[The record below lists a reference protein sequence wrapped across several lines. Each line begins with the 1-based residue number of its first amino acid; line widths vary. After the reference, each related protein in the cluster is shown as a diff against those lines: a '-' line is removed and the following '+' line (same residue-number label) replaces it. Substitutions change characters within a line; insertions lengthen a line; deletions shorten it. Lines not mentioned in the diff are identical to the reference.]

1 MRKISIGNLFKRST
15 SSGRNSKILI
25 FLLVLLLAAGAFY
38 WWGYPL
44 LFPESAKTQSPT
56 AVSVAVPTHV
66 VNRTTDTLKAE
77 AEPVIKEKTPFE
89 IEMEKRKQGY
99 EEKIFTYEPYEPPSN
114 RNPFQKV
121 STSYFLEETAET
133 EEEGKEGE
141 GSVIKF
147 PKPTLPPG
155 TKLTGIIGSKDNM
168 VAIIVMNEETF
179 IAHLYDILL
188 DRYIV
193 KEIKKDEVIID
204 YNGYF
209 FPVKLGGEDLADE
222 SQK

>member
-1 MRKISIGNLFKRST
+1 MRKMSIGNLFKKSKT
-15 SSGRNSKILI
+15 SGGKKSKILI
-25 FLLVLLLAAGAFY
+25 ILLILIVAAGAFY

-44 LFPESAKTQSPT
+44 LFPESAVVQSPVVSVTVTTPAPTT
-56 AVSVAVPTHV
+56 AVAP
-66 VNRTTDTLKAE
+66 KAE
-77 AEPVIKEKTPFE
+77 VEPAVKEKTEFE

-99 EEKIFTYEPYEPPSN
+99 EEKIFVYEPYAPPSN

-121 STSYFLEETAET
+121 STSYFLEETAE
-133 EEEGKEGE
+133 KEGE
-141 GSVIKF
+141 EGSALRF
-147 PKPTLPPG
+147 PKPELPPG
-155 TKLTGIIGSKDNM
+155 TKLTGIIDSKDKK

-179 IAHLYDILL
+179 IANLYDILL

-209 FPVKLGGEDLADE
+209 FSVKLGGEDLSDE
-222 SQK
+222 L

>member
-1 MRKISIGNLFKRST
+1 MRKISIGNLFKKSET
-15 SSGRNSKILI
+15 GGNKTGKILFI
-25 FLLVLLLAAGAFY
+25 LLIIIIAAGAFY

-44 LFPESAKTQSPT
+44 LFPVTSVKSPVTTTTTVTTPSPIAVATKTETDP
-56 AVSVAVPTHV
+56 V
-66 VNRTTDTLKAE
+66 V
-77 AEPVIKEKTPFE
+77 KEKTEFE

-99 EEKIFTYEPYEPPSN
+99 EEKLFVYEPYEPPSN

-121 STSYFLEETAET
+121 STSYFLEETAEK
-133 EEEGKEGE
+133 EEEGKEE
-141 GSVIKF
+141 SVIKF
-147 PKPTLPPG
+147 PKPVLPPG
-155 TKLTGIIGSKDNM
+155 TKLTGIIDSKDKR

-179 IAHLYDILL
+179 IANLYDILL

-209 FPVKLGGEDLADE
+209 FSVKIGGEDLSDGL
-222 SQK
+222 